1 MNISIFF
8 VSERRTDRQTRRR
21 RRRRRRRR
29 SSSSSSSLSK
39 LPSTMSSAP
48 LTALAVLCLA
58 LPPGCRPAAGDDDD
72 ALRDPIRRNTD
83 FSTRLYRALASR
95 TDDNVLLAA
104 ASVRRGL
111 AALLAASGGTT
122 REQLRL
128 ALGPAGPEPQ
138 DVPDPF
144 SVTTSV
150 PHGGAALNLKEGVAV
165 FADAGAQP
173 SASYADLVQSE
184 FGGAVKS
191 VSFAASQD
199 AADTVNAWVRRR
211 TGDEVQDL
219 VAELEPDT
227 RLLLATAASYQGRFS
242 QAFNASAT
250 QDERFYVDKYHTV
263 SVPMMFRADKYFLA
277 YDRSL
282 KAGVLRLPMADGA
295 AMLVVLPDEDV
306 DLGAVEDHV
315 TSEKIRDWIGR
326 LKKTKLEVQ
335 LPRFLLD
342 RSYSLADV
350 LRTLGVVRAFGED
363 ADLSDAGVPPGVAVS
378 QVLHKAVASMDE
390 SGGGDA
396 SGGGAAAAVFSDP
409 PPRLTVNRPFLFVVY
424 HRASGALLLMGR
436 LRDPTKK

>member
-1 MNISIFF
+1 M
-8 VSERRTDRQTRRR
+8 
-21 RRRRRRRR
+21 
-29 SSSSSSSLSK
+29 
-39 LPSTMSSAP
+39 STAP

-58 LPPGCRPAAGDDDD
+58 LPPGCRPAGDDDD
-72 ALRDPIRRNTD
+72 ALRDPIRGNWD

-95 TDDNVLLAA
+95 TDDNVLLAP
-104 ASVRRGL
+104 ASARRGL
-111 AALLAASGGTT
+111 EALLAAAGGTT

-128 ALGPAGPEPQ
+128 ALGPDPQ
-138 DVPDPF
+138 NIADPF

-165 FADAGAQP
+165 FADASAQP
-173 SASYADLVQSE
+173 STSYADLVQSE

-191 VSFAASQD
+191 VSFAASRD
-199 AADTVNAWVRRR
+199 AADTVNAWVRRQ
-211 TGDEVQDL
+211 TGDEVRDL
-219 VAELEPDT
+219 VGELEPDT
-227 RLLLATAASYQGRFS
+227 RLLLATAASYRGRFS

-250 QDERFYVDKYHTV
+250 RDERFYVDKYHVV

-295 AMLVVLPDEDV
+295 AVLVVLPDEDV
-306 DLGAVEDHV
+306 DVGAVEDRV
-315 TSEKIRDWIGR
+315 TSEKVRDWIGR

-350 LRTLGVVRAFGED
+350 LRALGVVRAFGED

-396 SGGGAAAAVFSDP
+396 SGGGAAAVFSDP

-424 HRASGALLLMGR
+424 HQAGGDPLLMGR